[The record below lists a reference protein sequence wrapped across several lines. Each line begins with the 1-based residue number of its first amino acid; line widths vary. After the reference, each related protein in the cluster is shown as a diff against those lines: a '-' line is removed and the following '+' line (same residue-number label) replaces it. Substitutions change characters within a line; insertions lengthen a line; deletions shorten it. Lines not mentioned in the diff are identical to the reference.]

1 VKYRVKVMVSR
12 FEIIEVEAA
21 SVSDAE
27 DKAVEEFYKGNVP
40 MPEGSPSLDCYVLDK
55 NGKHVES

>member
-1 VKYRVKVMVSR
+1 MVSR